1 MLKKICPVILCGGSG
16 TRLWPLSRKSLPK
29 QFVPLFKN
37 KSLLQITLDRFFSN
51 DSKAKFDT
59 QSTKLAEQAICVGS
73 IEHKF
78 LMKDIVDES
87 EASSKFILEPLPR
100 NTSAAMAATCLMAGK
115 DEILVFCPSD
125 HFINDLDEYINTVIY
140 SHIYKRSNI
149 ARKELK
155 DYHIP

>member
-29 QFVPLFKN
+29 QFVPLFNN

-78 LMKDIVDES
+78 LMKDIDTLN
-87 EASSKFILEPLPR
+87 I
-100 NTSAAMAATCLMAGK
+100 TS
-115 DEILVFCPSD
+115 
-125 HFINDLDEYINTVIY
+125 
-140 SHIYKRSNI
+140 
-149 ARKELK
+149 
-155 DYHIP
+155 